1 MRSDTV
7 ITLSKKPKESVPV
20 PKSRRV
26 FPEHEGK
33 YKVSMPTGT
42 TLKTRKILE
51 QQRQKAEQQRIRA
64 EAGMSVLMEM
74 YHRNI
79 C

>member
-1 MRSDTV
+1 MRSDSL

-20 PKSRRV
+20 PKNRRV

-33 YKVSMPTGT
+33 YKVSMPTGS

-51 QQRQKAEQQRIRA
+51 QQRLKAEQQRIKA
-64 EAGMSVLMEM
+64 EAGIYVSQ
-74 YHRNI
+74 I
-79 C
+79 GT